1 MRVYAS
7 ILDNFN
13 LCPGNFNVFSS
24 DSCSFSDFISAFMLQ
39 EFTYVDQNL
48 GLDVK
53 FESFK

>member
-1 MRVYAS
+1 M
-7 ILDNFN
+7 DNFN

-24 DSCSFSDFISAFMLQ
+24 DSFSFSDFISAFMLQ